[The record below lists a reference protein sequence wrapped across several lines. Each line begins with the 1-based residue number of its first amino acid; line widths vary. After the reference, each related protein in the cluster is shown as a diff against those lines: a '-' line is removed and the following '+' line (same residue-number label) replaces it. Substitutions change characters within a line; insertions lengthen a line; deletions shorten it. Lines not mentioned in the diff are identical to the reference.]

1 MSADTVA
8 ARQSWAEFGRR
19 LRTLR
24 RSAGLTQRQLALRV
38 GYHHTLIS
46 KLEGGVREPPA
57 GLPLRLDSLLGS
69 RGELLA
75 ILAGRPDVHHAVP
88 MLPATLFSTTPQG
101 AADPAPPQPVH
112 HWPTRLV
119 SCPLHGGGDC
129 EVPPLADA
137 LTLLTAADG
146 DHGRTAMWPGTDADA
161 MHALTALIVGYTQDG
176 LESVSTETVGSVER
190 VLRVV
195 VRWAETLNRHGTL
208 PVPQLRLAAE
218 CAQIAGW
225 LRVERGQRILGMAW
239 FARGLTW
246 ADVADDVVARATL
259 LCDVCTLVR
268 LDGDGASALAYAQ
281 ELEAVDPRR
290 VWMVAMSH
298 LHQARARALGGD
310 LAECRKRV
318 VLSRRA
324 LDRLD
329 GRDFLEAPWL
339 AGATGRLQVEASI
352 GGTLRDAAAIT
363 GDLWVARQAVK
374 ATEASLSC
382 LPVTHRPTVLL
393 LTLRLADA
401 FVCSGQLD
409 AAVAAAASVLPEAV
423 AADRTSVN
431 RELDGLRTRLTTRY
445 PGAREARSLL
455 EQLPYRV

>member
-1 MSADTVA
+1 MGADMVA
-8 ARQSWAEFGRR
+8 ARQSWAEFGRQ
-19 LRTLR
+19 LRALR

-38 GYHHTLIS
+38 GYHHTVIS
-46 KLEGGVREPPA
+46 KVEGGVREPPA

-75 ILAGRPDVHHAVP
+75 ILADRRDLRDDGPA
-88 MLPATLFSTTPQG
+88 LPATLFSTTPSG
-101 AADPAPPQPVH
+101 TGDPAPPRAVR
-112 HWPTRLV
+112 HWPTRLPA
-119 SCPLHGGGDC
+119 CPLHGSTDC
-129 EVPPLADA
+129 TVPPLADA
-137 LTLLTAADG
+137 LTLLTTAGG
-146 DHGRTAMWPGTDADA
+146 DHSRTAAWPGADADVI
-161 MHALTALIVGYTQDG
+161 HALTALIVGYTQDG

-225 LRVERGQRILGMAW
+225 LRVERGQRMLGMAW

-246 ADVADDVVARATL
+246 ADVAGDAVARATL

-268 LDGDGASALAYAQ
+268 LDGDAASALAYAQ

-290 VWMVAMSH
+290 AWMVAMSH

-310 LAECRKRV
+310 LAECRRRV

-324 LDRLD
+324 LDRL
-329 GRDFLEAPWL
+329 GARDFLEAPWL

-363 GDLWVARQAVK
+363 GDPSVARQAVA

-382 LPVTHRPTVLL
+382 LPATHRPTVLL

-409 AAVAAAASVLPEAV
+409 AAVAAAAPVIREAV

-431 RELDGLRTRLTTRY
+431 RELDGLRTRLTSRY
-445 PGAREARSLL
+445 AATREARDLL
-455 EQLPYRV
+455 EQLPYHG

>member
-1 MSADTVA
+1 MGADTIA
-8 ARQSWAEFGRR
+8 TRQSWAEFGRR

-46 KLEGGVREPPA
+46 KVEGGIREPPA
-57 GLPLRLDSLLGS
+57 GLPLRLDALLGGG
-69 RGELLA
+69 GELLA
-75 ILAGRPDVHHAVP
+75 ILAGPPDARYGVP
-88 MLPATLFSTTPQG
+88 ALPATLFSTAPRDPG
-101 AADPAPPQPVH
+101 DPAPPQPVV
-112 HWPTRLV
+112 HWPARLV
-119 SCPLHGGGDC
+119 SCPLHGGQCD
-129 EVPPLADA
+129 VPPLADA
-137 LTLLTAADG
+137 LTLLAATDG
-146 DHGRTAMWPGTDADA
+146 DPARTRAWPGTDADA

-176 LESVSTETVGSVER
+176 LESVSTATVGSVER

-195 VRWAETLNRHGTL
+195 VRWAEALNRHGTL

-239 FARGLTW
+239 FTRGLTW
-246 ADVADDVVARATL
+246 ADVAGDAVARATL

-268 LDGDGASALAYAQ
+268 LDGDGASALAYAR
-281 ELEAVDPRR
+281 ELGAVDPGRA
-290 VWMVAMSH
+290 WMTAMSH

-310 LAECRKRV
+310 LAECRERV

-324 LDRLD
+324 LDRLG

-363 GDLWVARQAVK
+363 GDPWIARQAVQ
-374 ATEASLSC
+374 ATQASLGC
-382 LPVTHRPTVLL
+382 LPATHRPTVLL

-401 FVCSGQLD
+401 LVCSGQLD
-409 AAVAAAASVLPEAV
+409 AAVAAAVPVLPEAV

-431 RELDGLRTRLTTRY
+431 RELDGLRARLTTRY
-445 PGAREARSLL
+445 PGARETRGLL
-455 EQLPYRV
+455 EQLPRRS

>member
-1 MSADTVA
+1 MSTDTVA
-8 ARQSWAEFGRR
+8 VRQSWAEFGRR
-19 LRTLR
+19 LRALR
-24 RSAGLTQRQLALRV
+24 RSAGMTQRQLALRV

-57 GLPLRLDSLLGS
+57 GLPLRLDVLLDG

-75 ILAGRPDVHHAVP
+75 ILAGRPEERHSAP
-88 MLPATLFSTTPQG
+88 LLPATLFSTAPRDSG
-101 AADPAPPQPVH
+101 DPAAPQPVH
-112 HWPTRLV
+112 HWPGRLL
-119 SCPLHGGGDC
+119 SCPLHSGDC

-137 LTLLTAADG
+137 LTLLSAADG
-146 DHGRTAMWPGTDADA
+146 DHGRTERWPGTEADA

-176 LESVSTETVGSVER
+176 LESVSTGTVGSVER

-195 VRWAETLNRHGTL
+195 VRWAETLNRRGTL

-225 LRVERGQRILGMAW
+225 LRVERGQRILGMTW

-268 LDGDGASALAYAQ
+268 LDGDAASALAYAQ
-281 ELEAVDPRR
+281 ELGTVDPHRA
-290 VWMVAMSH
+290 WMVAMSH

-329 GRDFLEAPWL
+329 GRDFIEAPWL
-339 AGATGRLQVEASI
+339 GGATGRLQVEASI
-352 GGTLRDAAAIT
+352 GGTLRDAAVIT
-363 GDLWVARQAVK
+363 GALWVARQAVK
-374 ATEASLSC
+374 ATEAALSC
-382 LPVTHRPTVLL
+382 LPATHRPTVLL

-409 AAVAAAASVLPEAV
+409 AAVAAAAPVLPEAV

-431 RELDGLRTRLTTRY
+431 RELAGLRTRLTTRY
-445 PGAREARSLL
+445 PGVRETRCLL
-455 EQLPYRV
+455 EQIPYGT